1 VAQIV
6 DSQGGSVLSVPSSFA
21 LDEIHAALP
30 STKELWIA
38 PTAAA
43 WDAALKRAH
52 RSEPASTEPQAFDR
66 VLREALQEGL
76 LPRTVSDFGKNIIAH
91 TLHR

>member
-1 VAQIV
+1 M
-6 DSQGGSVLSVPSSFA
+6 
-21 LDEIHAALP
+21 P

-43 WDAALKRAH
+43 WDAAVKRAY
-52 RSEPASTEPQAFDR
+52 RSDPESTEAQPFDR
-66 VLREALQEGL
+66 VLRETLQEGL

-91 TLHR
+91 TLHRCVQNSCEHAGAEQYLQDLQ